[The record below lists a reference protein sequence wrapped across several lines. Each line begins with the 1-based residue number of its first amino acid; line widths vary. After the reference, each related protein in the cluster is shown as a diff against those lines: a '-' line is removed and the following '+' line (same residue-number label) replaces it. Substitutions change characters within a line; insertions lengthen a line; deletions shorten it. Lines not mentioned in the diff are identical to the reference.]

1 MCSAL
6 MALHSSQARHGTD
19 SLWRTWDIVPGF
31 SILQAEALKARFIFG
46 GLETRFQRLSMQ

>member
-6 MALHSSQARHGTD
+6 MALYSPQVRHETD
-19 SLWRTWDIVPGF
+19 SLWRTSDIVPGF

-46 GLETRFQRLSMQ
+46 SLATRFQRLSMQ